1 MKGPIRSK
9 NRSEIMGKDQ
19 SGARIV
25 RTKGKGPTRS
35 KDRSETRGKDQSET
49 RIDQGRKAMTSKKTE
64 I

>member
-1 MKGPIRSK
+1 
-9 NRSEIMGKDQ
+9 MGKDQ

-35 KDRSETRGKDQSET
+35 KDRSETRGKDQSGT